1 MICKWM
7 KQFYKDNNKYPYNK
21 SGTII
26 YAKDDGYLDNPTWN
40 GVSMALKIGL
50 RGLSGNITLSD
61 LKNKIIENKDN
72 GL

>member
-1 MICKWM
+1 MIKLVTL
-7 KQFYKDNNKYPYNK
+7 DNIQEFK
-21 SGTII
+21 GLQGI
-26 YAKDDGYLDNPTWN
+26 YGYLDNPTWN